1 MLFDQHLNLLN
12 FFCSILDLCTGK
24 PERLAHRLFMTMMIL
39 GFLFVLIFCLYGVS
53 RLSARSPGHRYGW
66 SLIWRLACLIAVLRI
81 SALWVGL
88 AGLRRSDWLQ
98 VPANFVL
105 ILGLPDIYVVKAARA
120 QPLRW
125 AILGSLTLAVT
136 SFAWSAAVLWVVNRL
151 GSNAAARRDEG

>member
-1 MLFDQHLNLLN
+1 M
-12 FFCSILDLCTGK
+12 TGM
-24 PERLAHRLFMTMMIL
+24 PGRLGHWLFMPMVIL
-39 GFLFVLIFCLYGVS
+39 GFLFVLTCCLYGVW
-53 RLSARSPGHRYGW
+53 RFSARSPGHHYGW
-66 SLIWRLACLIAVLRI
+66 SPIWRLACLIAVLRI

-88 AGLRRSDWLQ
+88 AGLRRGDWLQ

-105 ILGLPDIYVVKAARA
+105 MLGLPDIYIVKAARA

-136 SFAWSAAVLWVVNRL
+136 SFAWSAAVFWVANRI